1 MQTIRAIWLN
11 RSVRACAA
19 LFLIVVFV
27 AACATQ
33 PVPRAFDPPGLFS
46 GIFHGATVLPALFA
60 SMLTDVRIYAFP
72 NTGFFYDLGFVF
84 GLFIQL
90 IILIVALSR

>member
-1 MQTIRAIWLN
+1 MQAAAAIWRN
-11 RSVRACAA
+11 RSLRTCVM

-27 AACATQ
+27 AGCATQ
-33 PVPRAFDPPGLFS
+33 PIPRAYDPPGLFS
-46 GIFHGATVLPALFA
+46 GIFHGATVLPALFV

-72 NTGFFYDLGFVF
+72 NSGFFYDLGFVF

-90 IILIVALSR
+90 IFLIVALSR